1 MTPAL
6 LQGVLEEVGEPMED
20 LLSNAVSVSWAAP
33 HTEPG
38 ALEPPMKEYKTRP
51 HSRGDHSI
59 VSSGSP
65 THTAM
70 KDPPGLISATGA
82 METKLMIMRGN
93 D

>member
-38 ALEPPMKEYKTRP
+38 ALEPPMKEYKAWP
-51 HSRGDHSI
+51 PF
-59 VSSGSP
+59 SGRSQYSFQRESNP
-65 THTAM
+65 YSNE
-70 KDPPGLISATGA
+70 GSAWVD
-82 METKLMIMRGN
+82 KRNRSHGN
-93 D
+93 KAHDNEGE